1 MGKIYAL
8 TSGEVINKLKTNG
21 AQGLAKS
28 EVLKRTEKYG
38 KNEFEQKKPES
49 LIKAIGKHLTD
60 ISTIILLVAAV
71 LSLILAIN
79 TDEGFIEPI
88 VIMSIVI
95 LNTILGITQE
105 RSAEKSLEALA
116 NLNTPN
122 ALVIRDSIQQE
133 IKTVE
138 LVPGDIVVLKT
149 GDYIPA
155 DCRLIESVDLYI
167 DESSLTGESETSEK
181 DAMIVLE
188 ANTVLG
194 DRSNMVFSGC
204 YVTAGRGLAVVTETG
219 MNTQMG
225 KIAGYLNNNQKL
237 KTPLQIRLAK
247 VSKLIS
253 YVAIIS
259 SLLLLATGLL
269 QGEETLHMIVLAV
282 TLAVAAVPE
291 TLALIVTLTLSNGVK
306 KMVKKNAIIRKLEAV
321 ETLGSVSVICSDKT
335 GTLTQNKMAIKEM
348 WTPNEGTI
356 SVKADLSDNI
366 VQFVEKLCLASNA
379 VVEFLAD
386 EKPNI
391 MGDATESSI
400 MRLMLDKNMDIRTV
414 KNTYERVKEIP
425 FSSSRKKM
433 TVILKDPIGGYIVL
447 TKGALDWI
455 PLRYQENEQKRSTRM
470 AHDSFAEKAL
480 RVIALAAKHIDVLPP
495 DNDIES
501 VEKELELLG
510 LIGIMDPPRAE
521 SAGAIARAK
530 KAGIRTVMITGD
542 HVATAK
548 AIAKEIGILGSN
560 DKVITGAELEKI
572 SDEELC
578 ENIRD
583 YAVYARVTPEDKI
596 RIVEAWQENDEVVAM
611 TGDGV
616 NDAPALKA
624 ADVGIAMGISG
635 TEVAKSAADMV
646 LTDDNFATIIDAVK
660 EGRNVFSN
668 IRKTIYFLLVCN
680 LSEIII
686 MVGSQLLAKGIPV
699 TAIMLLL
706 INVIGD
712 GIPGLQL
719 AKEESDSRL
728 MDRKPIGR
736 NESFFN
742 DSLIKAIARQTIV
755 CSVVVW
761 VGYYVSAFV
770 EISSATAPSHNV
782 GQSVAF
788 LVLGWTS
795 IVHIFT
801 VRSRKSV
808 LKTPIKGSMPLVYS
822 AVAMIVL
829 FAALVAIPAMGNVF
843 YLNRIGYMHWLLA
856 ILLSAVP
863 MIVAEIGKWSEN
875 RESAQIYKNR
885 LLKYRRVNE

>member
-1 MGKIYAL
+1 MEKIYTL

-28 EVLKRTEKYG
+28 EVVKRTEEYG
-38 KNEFEQKKPES
+38 KNEFEQKKPEN
-49 LIKAIGKHLTD
+49 LIKSIGKHLTD

-71 LSLILAIN
+71 LSFILAIN

-116 NLNTPN
+116 NLNTPS
-122 ALVIRDSIQQE
+122 AVIIRESIQQE
-133 IKTVE
+133 IKTIE

-188 ANTVLG
+188 ENTVLG
-194 DRSNMVFSGC
+194 DRINMVFSGC

-225 KIAGYLNNNQKL
+225 KIAGYLNNDQKL

-306 KMVKKNAIIRKLEAV
+306 KMVKKNAIIKKLEAV

-348 WTPNEGTI
+348 WTPSEGII
-356 SVKADLSDNI
+356 SVKEDLSDNVI
-366 VQFVEKLCLASNA
+366 QFVEKLCLASNA
-379 VVEFLAD
+379 VVEFITD

-400 MRLMLDKNMDIRTV
+400 MRLMIDKNMDIQNV

-433 TVILKDPIGGYIVL
+433 TVILKDPLGGYIVL

-455 PLRYQENEQKRSTRM
+455 PLRYQENEQKRLTRA

-480 RVIALAAKHIDVLPP
+480 RVISLAARHIDELPA

-521 SAGAIARAK
+521 SASAIARAK

-542 HVATAK
+542 HVTTAK

-560 DKVITGAELEKI
+560 DKVMTGAELEKM

-624 ADVGIAMGISG
+624 ADVGIAMGING

-761 VGYYVSAFV
+761 VGYYVSAFL
-770 EISSATAPSHNV
+770 EISQATAPSHNV

-795 IVHIFT
+795 IIHIFT

-808 LKTPIKGSMPLVYS
+808 LKTPIKESMPLVYS
-822 AVAMIVL
+822 AVAMIIL
-829 FAALVAIPAMGNVF
+829 FAILVAVPAMGNVF
-843 YLNRIGYMHWLLA
+843 YLNQIGYIHWLLA
-856 ILLSAVP
+856 ILLSFIP
-863 MIVAEIGKWSEN
+863 ILVAEIGKWNEN
-875 RESAQIYKNR
+875 REFAKIYKNR